1 MTESLGQDGDARGL
15 QSAATDSQSTRG
27 GQEAPIQFAQASIN
41 IGQPPAGEEVVIQAA
56 AGQRYVIDF
65 NPDAARAA
73 VQGND
78 LVLLF
83 ANGGRVVFQDLGD
96 FAGDETAP
104 VFEVAGQPISGG
116 VIYAQTA
123 AQSGAGG
130 APSLETAAAP
140 DTVAGTGETRY
151 DDNTGNLI
159 DLLNKQPGIPLTE
172 LFFRIPELEPSQ
184 VFEEEQPGITPGGL
198 TPTVLAGFSTVD
210 EDDLVSF
217 SPPSQ
222 EQSARV
228 SLAAILAIGQQAGSD
243 TLDLGLPFD
252 PAGSQPTFVTGPINA
267 NFGSNVPGTIS
278 FTQATI
284 TALEALNLT
293 SSTDDLPIQ
302 YALDLDNH
310 LLIAFTG
317 DLEEFG
323 ELVFLAG
330 VTPGSSNG
338 AFEYGFE
345 LYGSINHPNGN
356 GENAI
361 NLPIKFQVTDSA
373 GNTVIGSFGIS
384 VDDDVPT
391 IDFLPEYEQS
401 GNLTVAESDIGGP
414 YGATASTSATI
425 VFGADG
431 PESSEEGAAPV
442 SLALIGAVARAE
454 GPGAETPIVY
464 DLSGSGGTSLTSG
477 GQIVQIEVDPFN
489 PLQINGFID
498 QGEGGRIDVFTA
510 ILHEPFP
517 GFILGTH
524 QADFTFELFQPLDHP
539 DKGEVQVLDQ
549 IRFEFAVTVLD
560 DDGDTDTVSITVD
573 VRDDGPVAFSG
584 NRILGFV
591 EEDGMS
597 ILTGDLDDLSEGN
610 KEIGDTNADDEI
622 NIASGD
628 LATLGFFFDTGADVP
643 PSFGLLSDTS
653 GLPTLFSKGE
663 AVSYAVNP
671 AGDTLTATAG
681 GRTVFT
687 LTVNAD
693 GSWRFDLDDQLDHVD
708 GLGENFDLIT
718 AADGSTSVPS
728 IDFSPVIVMTDFDG
742 DPARLTAGQFTIS
755 VQDDVPIALND
766 TGTVAAGQTLNVD
779 AINGVLAND
788 SFGADEVR
796 APGATPG
803 GFVTGVAAGAG
814 VPVAAG
820 VGNPIAGAFGTLTLN
835 ADGSYTYVA
844 NGSSGAA
851 ATAVIDFENLPA
863 GTVLNSIQTIHGLV
877 TVSGTNP
884 ALAGNTAVIF
894 DSANPTGGDFD
905 LQTPGYGPGNTTPHG
920 NILIVAENL
929 TDGNG
934 DGLVDDP
941 DDATTFGS
949 ILFFD
954 FAGIGSTVTLQGMTI
969 IDVEQ
974 TEAAAE
980 VFFYD
985 ANDNLIGV
993 PFALPQ
999 VGDNGVAE
1007 VSFGDISGVA
1017 RMEVHLNGSGAIDN
1031 IAFRPDQDSGR
1042 DIFTYEIADADGD
1055 VTTATLTIDVTTG
1068 EIVTSTSSLFSTAL
1082 APAGETVV
1090 GTDGDDLLFGGD
1102 GDDELIGGLGDDTL
1116 FGGAGADRF
1125 VYNSSADEGSDE
1137 ITDFSVLAGDTIEF
1151 SDVLDPADGIVDGS
1165 FSKTGETVSVELQ
1178 GGTTLTVVDID
1189 NMINTVDDLF
1199 NQNPVV

>member
-1 MTESLGQDGDARGL
+1 MTEILGQDGDARGL
-15 QSAATDSQSTRG
+15 QSDAMDSQSTRG
-27 GQEAPIQFAQASIN
+27 GQEAPFQIAQASIS
-41 IGQPPAGEEVVIQAA
+41 IGQPAPGEEVVIQAA

-73 VQGND
+73 VQGDD

-83 ANGGRVVFQDLGD
+83 ANGGRVVFQGLGD
-96 FAGDETAP
+96 FAGDSDAP

-116 VIYAQTA
+116 VIFAQTA

-140 DTVAGTGETRY
+140 SETPGTGETRY

-184 VFEEEQPGITPGGL
+184 VFEEDQPGTTPGGL
-198 TPTVLAGFSTVD
+198 TPTVLAQSRSVD

-222 EQSARV
+222 EQGGRV

-243 TLDLGLPFD
+243 TLELGAPFD
-252 PAGSQPTFVTGPINA
+252 PAGTQPTFVLGEINA
-267 NFGSNVPGTIS
+267 NLGTNVPGSIA

-284 TALEALNLT
+284 AALEALNLT
-293 SSTDDLPIQ
+293 SSTDDQPLK
-302 YALDLDNH
+302 YALDYDNH

-317 DLEEFG
+317 DIEEID

-330 VTPGSSNG
+330 VTPGPSNG

-345 LYGSINHPNGN
+345 LYGSINHPAGN
-356 GENAI
+356 GENAV
-361 NLPIKFQVTDSA
+361 NLPIQFRVTDSA
-373 GNTVIGSFGIS
+373 GNAVTGSFGIK
-384 VDDDVPT
+384 VVDDVPT
-391 IDFLPEYEQS
+391 IDFLSESERS
-401 GNLTVAESDIGGP
+401 GSGP
-414 YGATASTSATI
+414 LCVSEANIVDEFGTSASTIATI

-431 PESSEEGAAPV
+431 PESDVKIGRPV
-442 SLALIGAVARAE
+442 SLALIRAFAMAE
-454 GPGAETPIVY
+454 GPQGPAVDPEIPY
-464 DLSGSGGTSLTSG
+464 DLNGGGGTTLTSG
-477 GQIVQIEVDPFN
+477 GQAVQIEVDPFN
-489 PLQINGFID
+489 PLQINGFIN
-498 QGEGGRIDVFTA
+498 QGEGTARVFTA
-510 ILHEPFP
+510 TLQEPFP
-517 GFILGTH
+517 GPVNGAH
-524 QADFTFELFQPLDHP
+524 QANFVFNLLRPLDHP
-539 DKGEVQVLDQ
+539 DIGETMNEDQ

-560 DDGDTDTVSITVD
+560 DDGDTDVLPIVID
-573 VRDDGPVAFSG
+573 VKDDGPVA
-584 NRILGFV
+584 V
-591 EEDGMS
+591 DDS
-597 ILTGDLDDLSEGN
+597 I
-610 KEIGDTNADDEI
+610 
-622 NIASGD
+622 
-628 LATLGFFFDTGADVP
+628 
-643 PSFGLLSDTS
+643 
-653 GLPTLFSKGE
+653 
-663 AVSYAVNP
+663 
-671 AGDTLTATAG
+671 
-681 GRTVFT
+681 
-687 LTVNAD
+687 
-693 GSWRFDLDDQLDHVD
+693 
-708 GLGENFDLIT
+708 
-718 AADGSTSVPS
+718 
-728 IDFSPVIVMTDFDG
+728 
-742 DPARLTAGQFTIS
+742 
-755 VQDDVPIALND
+755 
-766 TGTVAAGQTLNVD
+766 TVAAGSTTMVG
-779 AINGVLAND
+779 AAGVLTND
-788 SFGADEVR
+788 DFGADV
-796 APGATPG
+796 GAPG
-803 GFVTGVAAGAG
+803 GFVTGVVAGMGA
-814 VPVAAG
+814 PVAAN
-820 VGNPIAGAFGTLTLN
+820 VGTEIDGAFGKLTLN

-844 NGSSGAA
+844 NGSSGGA

-863 GTVLNSIQTIHGLV
+863 GTVLSSVQTIHGLV
-877 TVSGTNP
+877 MISGTTP

-894 DSANPTGGDFD
+894 DSANPTGGDTD

-941 DDATTFGS
+941 DDSTAFGS
-949 ILFFD
+949 ILSFD
-954 FAGIGSTVTLQGMTI
+954 FQGIGSTVTLEGITI

-985 ANDNLIGV
+985 ANGIQIGL

-1007 VSFGDISGVA
+1007 VEFGDISGVA

-1031 IAFRPDQDSGR
+1031 IAFRPDGEGGTDK
-1042 DIFTYEIADADGD
+1042 FTYAIEDADGD
-1055 VTTATLTIDVTTG
+1055 VDTATLTIDVTTG
-1068 EIVTSTSSLFSTAL
+1068 GIVTLSSSLFSTAI
-1082 APAGETVV
+1082 APIGETVL

-1116 FGGAGADRF
+1116 FGGGGADRF

-1137 ITDFSVLAGDTIEF
+1137 ITDFSVLAGDSIEF

-1165 FSKTGETVSVELQ
+1165 FSKTGDTVSVELQ
-1178 GGTTLTVVDID
+1178 GGTVLTVVDID